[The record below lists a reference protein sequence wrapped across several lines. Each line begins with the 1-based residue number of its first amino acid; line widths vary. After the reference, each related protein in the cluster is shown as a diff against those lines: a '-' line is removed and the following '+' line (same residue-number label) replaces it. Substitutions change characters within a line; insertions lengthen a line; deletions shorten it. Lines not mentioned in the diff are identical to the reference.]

1 MPQFFKRRSF
11 YLVLAIIAGVVG
23 AALCSA
29 GAMLL
34 SPRIVRAYG
43 PEMGLWT
50 VFGCFLIGMIAPAIL
65 FLKIADRIAPAAQAR
80 NPRLRWRT
88 PAGRSD
94 PQTKSNQNQSDR
106 NEGTF
111 G

>member
-1 MPQFFKRRSF
+1 MPQFSKRRSF
-11 YLVLAIIAGVVG
+11 YLALAIIAGVVG
-23 AALCSA
+23 AALCTG

-43 PEMGLWT
+43 PEIGLYT

-65 FLKIADRIAPAAQAR
+65 FLKIADRIAPAGQAR
-80 NPRLRWRT
+80 NPRPRWVPLGER
-88 PAGRSD
+88 GD
-94 PQTKSNQNQSDR
+94 NKDKSIQDQSDR

>member
-1 MPQFFKRRSF
+1 MPQFTKRRSF
-11 YLVLAIIAGVVG
+11 YLALAIIAGVVG
-23 AALCSA
+23 AALCTG

-43 PEMGLWT
+43 PEIGLFT
-50 VFGCFLIGMIAPAIL
+50 VFGCFLIGMIAPAIV
-65 FLKIADRIAPAAQAR
+65 FLKIADRIAPAGQAG
-80 NPRLRWRT
+80 NPRPRWV
-88 PAGRSD
+88 PLGERSD
-94 PQTKSNQNQSDR
+94 PKDKSIQNQSDR